1 MKKVFSILL
10 ALAMIFSMAA
20 CSSKEEA
27 PAEETTPA
35 EETSE
40 ETAEETAEE
49 TSEEEGQNPVMNF
62 VGDYA
67 SDRCTITVEAGEG
80 NVANITVDWASSAA
94 ERPLA
99 MGQCGQAPSSSLS
112 CCTCCRHSAK
122 RTRLRIFVFAYSV
135 LTMSFISFL
144 HLVVKHHVSLLVRIG
159 KGGLQASQST
169 FKPLCRLIA
178 YIYVASCDFV
188 L

>member
-1 MKKVFSILL
+1 MKKLLSILL

-49 TSEEEGQNPVMNF
+49 TSEEGQNPVMNF

-80 NVANITVDWASSAA
+80 KVANITVDWASSAA
-94 ERPLA
+94 ERNEWTMSGEFDEETMSVYYQDCVEKTL
-99 MGQCGQAPSSSLS
+99 
-112 CCTCCRHSAK
+112 
-122 RTRLRIFVFAYSV
+122 VFAEDGSV
-135 LTMSFISFL
+135 SSEETVYEGGHGTFTFNADDQTLTWTDDIDN
-144 HLVVKHHVSLLVRIG
+144 
-159 KGGLQASQST
+159 
-169 FKPLCRLIA
+169 IA
-178 YIYVASCDFV
+178 DGMVFTYIPR
-188 L
+188 

>member
-1 MKKVFSILL
+1 MKKLLSILL

-49 TSEEEGQNPVMNF
+49 TSEEGQNPVMNF

-80 NVANITVDWASSAA
+80 KVANITVDWASSAA
-94 ERPLA
+94 ERSEWT
-99 MGQCGQAPSSSLS
+99 MSGEFDEETTSVYYHD
-112 CCTCCRHSAK
+112 CTK
-122 RTRLRIFVFAYSV
+122 KNLVFAEDGSV
-135 LTMSFISFL
+135 SSEETVYEGGHGTFTFNADEQTLTWTDDIEN
-144 HLVVKHHVSLLVRIG
+144 
-159 KGGLQASQST
+159 
-169 FKPLCRLIA
+169 IA
-178 YIYVASCDFV
+178 DGAVFTYIPR
-188 L
+188 

>member
-1 MKKVFSILL
+1 MKKLLSILL

-49 TSEEEGQNPVMNF
+49 TSEEGQNPVMNF

-80 NVANITVDWASSAA
+80 KVANITVDWASSAA
-94 ERPLA
+94 ERSEWT
-99 MGQCGQAPSSSLS
+99 MSGEFDEETTSVYYHD
-112 CCTCCRHSAK
+112 CTK
-122 RTRLRIFVFAYSV
+122 KNLVFAEDGSV
-135 LTMSFISFL
+135 SSEETVYEGGHGTFTFNADEQTLTWTDDIEN
-144 HLVVKHHVSLLVRIG
+144 
-159 KGGLQASQST
+159 
-169 FKPLCRLIA
+169 IA
-178 YIYVASCDFV
+178 DGAVFTVIPR
-188 L
+188 

>member
-35 EETSE
+35 EENTE
-40 ETAEETAEE
+40 ETT
-49 TSEEEGQNPVMNF
+49 EEEGQNPVMNF

-80 NVANITVDWASSAA
+80 KVANITVDWASSAA
-94 ERPLA
+94 ERSEWT
-99 MGQCGQAPSSSLS
+99 MSGEFDEETTSVYYQD
-112 CCTCCRHSAK
+112 CTK
-122 RTRLRIFVFAYSV
+122 KNLVFAEDGSV
-135 LTMSFISFL
+135 SSEETVYEGGHGTFTFNADEQTLTWTDDIEN
-144 HLVVKHHVSLLVRIG
+144 
-159 KGGLQASQST
+159 
-169 FKPLCRLIA
+169 IA
-178 YIYVASCDFV
+178 DGAVFTVIPR
-188 L
+188 

>member
-1 MKKVFSILL
+1 MKKLLSILL

-49 TSEEEGQNPVMNF
+49 TSEEGQNPVMNF

-80 NVANITVDWASSAA
+80 NVANITVEWASSAA
-94 ERPLA
+94 ERSEWT
-99 MGQCGQAPSSSLS
+99 MSGEFDEETTSVYYHD
-112 CCTCCRHSAK
+112 CTK
-122 RTRLRIFVFAYSV
+122 KNLVFAEDGSV
-135 LTMSFISFL
+135 SSEETVYEGGHGTFTFNADEQTLTWTDDIEN
-144 HLVVKHHVSLLVRIG
+144 
-159 KGGLQASQST
+159 
-169 FKPLCRLIA
+169 IA
-178 YIYVASCDFV
+178 DGAVFTVIPR
-188 L
+188 

>member
-1 MKKVFSILL
+1 MKKLLSILL

-49 TSEEEGQNPVMNF
+49 TSEEGQNPVMNF

-94 ERPLA
+94 ERSEWT
-99 MGQCGQAPSSSLS
+99 MSGEFDEETTSVYYQD
-112 CCTCCRHSAK
+112 CTK
-122 RTRLRIFVFAYSV
+122 KNLVFAEDGSV
-135 LTMSFISFL
+135 SSEETVYEGGHGTFTFNADEQTLTWTDDIEN
-144 HLVVKHHVSLLVRIG
+144 
-159 KGGLQASQST
+159 
-169 FKPLCRLIA
+169 IA
-178 YIYVASCDFV
+178 DGAVFTVIPR
-188 L
+188 

>member
-1 MKKVFSILL
+1 MKKLLSILL

-80 NVANITVDWASSAA
+80 NDANITVDWASSAA
-94 ERPLA
+94 ERSEWT
-99 MGQCGQAPSSSLS
+99 MSGEFDEETTSVYYQD
-112 CCTCCRHSAK
+112 CTK
-122 RTRLRIFVFAYSV
+122 KNLVFAEDGSV
-135 LTMSFISFL
+135 SSEETVYEGGHGTFTFNADEQTLTWTDDIEN
-144 HLVVKHHVSLLVRIG
+144 
-159 KGGLQASQST
+159 
-169 FKPLCRLIA
+169 IA
-178 YIYVASCDFV
+178 DGAVFTVIPR
-188 L
+188 

>member
-1 MKKVFSILL
+1 MKKLLSILL

-40 ETAEETAEE
+40 EIAEETAEE
-49 TSEEEGQNPVMNF
+49 TSEEGQNPVMNF

-80 NVANITVDWASSAA
+80 KVANITVDWASSAA
-94 ERPLA
+94 ERSEWT
-99 MGQCGQAPSSSLS
+99 MSGEFDEETTSVYYHD
-112 CCTCCRHSAK
+112 CTK
-122 RTRLRIFVFAYSV
+122 KNLVFAEDGSV
-135 LTMSFISFL
+135 SSEETVYEGGHGTFTFNADEQTLTWTDDIEN
-144 HLVVKHHVSLLVRIG
+144 
-159 KGGLQASQST
+159 
-169 FKPLCRLIA
+169 IA
-178 YIYVASCDFV
+178 DGAVFTYIPR
-188 L
+188 

>member
-1 MKKVFSILL
+1 MKKLLSILL

-49 TSEEEGQNPVMNF
+49 TSEEGQNPVMNF

-80 NVANITVDWASSAA
+80 KVANITVDWASSAA
-94 ERPLA
+94 ERSEWT
-99 MGQCGQAPSSSLS
+99 MSGEFDEETTSVYYQD
-112 CCTCCRHSAK
+112 CTK
-122 RTRLRIFVFAYSV
+122 KNLVFAEDGSV
-135 LTMSFISFL
+135 SSEET
-144 HLVVKHHVSLLVRIG
+144 VYE
-159 KGGLQASQST
+159 GGHGT
-169 FKPLCRLIA
+169 FTFNADEQTITWTDDIENIA
-178 YIYVASCDFV
+178 DGAVFTVIPR
-188 L
+188 

>member
-1 MKKVFSILL
+1 MKKLLSILL

-49 TSEEEGQNPVMNF
+49 TSEEGQNPVMNF

-80 NVANITVDWASSAA
+80 KVANITVDWASSAA
-94 ERPLA
+94 ERSEWT
-99 MGQCGQAPSSSLS
+99 MSGEFDEETTSVYYHD
-112 CCTCCRHSAK
+112 CTK
-122 RTRLRIFVFAYSV
+122 KNLVFAEDGSV
-135 LTMSFISFL
+135 SSEETVYEGGHGTFTFNADEQTLTWTDDIENIADGAVFTFIP
-144 HLVVKHHVSLLVRIG
+144 R
-159 KGGLQASQST
+159 
-169 FKPLCRLIA
+169 
-178 YIYVASCDFV
+178 
-188 L
+188 

>member
-1 MKKVFSILL
+1 MKKLLSILL

-49 TSEEEGQNPVMNF
+49 TSEEGQNPVMNF

-80 NVANITVDWASSAA
+80 NVANITVEWASSAA
-94 ERPLA
+94 ERSEWT
-99 MGQCGQAPSSSLS
+99 MSGEFDEETTSVYYQD
-112 CCTCCRHSAK
+112 CTK
-122 RTRLRIFVFAYSV
+122 KNLVFAEDGSV
-135 LTMSFISFL
+135 SSEETVYEGGHGTFTFNADEQTLTWTDDIEN
-144 HLVVKHHVSLLVRIG
+144 
-159 KGGLQASQST
+159 
-169 FKPLCRLIA
+169 IA
-178 YIYVASCDFV
+178 DGAVFTVIPR
-188 L
+188 